1 MAQHLLG
8 AAGGRSGMAL
18 TAAVGMMKRT
28 GCGMNFL
35 MAGWMNVFRMFHNYS
50 NDVVTYILGVSAE
63 MDMMRVSKSFD
74 E

>member
-1 MAQHLLG
+1 MARHLLG
-8 AAGGRSGMAL
+8 AVDGRSGVAL
-18 TAAVGMMKRT
+18 IAAVGMMKRT

-63 MDMMRVSKSFD
+63 LDMMGVSKSFD
-74 E
+74 G

>member
-1 MAQHLLG
+1 
-8 AAGGRSGMAL
+8 MAL
-18 TAAVGMMKRT
+18 PAAAGMMKRT

-74 E
+74 G

>member
-1 MAQHLLG
+1 MAKG
-8 AAGGRSGMAL
+8 AADGRSAMAL
-18 TAAVGMMKRT
+18 TAAVDMMERT
-28 GCGMNFL
+28 GCGMNFP

-74 E
+74 G